1 MITAGPWQEHRPS
14 SGQRRRTTQRANP
27 ANVETA
33 LREAQKLRRVRAFG
47 GRHRYTVSPL
57 SFGSSGKERQPVSLR
72 RDGQAF
78 AIVPNWTVEPQL
90 QLVHQ
95 RGSLTTPASLAV
107 VQQHSHS
114 GWLVRAGV
122 RIKGEMTTS
131 AGPLQPY
138 ARLNL
143 YRSSSGTDVT
153 RFIGPAAYT
162 DIATRTGGTSTELAA
177 GATLQLTQSMSLYGE
192 VGKFWASGGDARM
205 KSGVNASV
213 GLKIRW

>member
-57 SFGSSGKERQPVSLR
+57 SFGSPGKERQPVSLR

-107 VQQHSHS
+107 VQQTSHA
-114 GWLVRAGV
+114 GWLLCAGV
-122 RIKGEMTTS
+122 RVKGEIATG
-131 AGPLQPY
+131 AGLMQPCV
-138 ARLNL
+138 RFNL
-143 YRSSSGTDVT
+143 YRSGSGTDIT
-153 RFIGPAAYT
+153 RVVGP
-162 DIATRTGGTSTELAA
+162 I
-177 GATLQLTQSMSLYGE
+177 
-192 VGKFWASGGDARM
+192 DARRHPGRASPCALPR
-205 KSGVNASV
+205 KRPPCPASRVRRLRPDNGACPASSCSGAR
-213 GLKIRW
+213 RW